1 MPHRTFHDPRGREWE
16 AWEVHPAAVEHRLAA
31 ERRKAARDKLDRR
44 RRKESRI
51 VVDPEL
57 TKGWLAFQTRDER
70 RRIAPIPDGWERL
83 TDTELA
89 RLAERAESLGRPR
102 RLLE

>member
-16 AWEVHPAAVEHRLAA
+16 AWEVHPATVEHRLAA
-31 ERRKAARDKLDRR
+31 ERRKAERAKLDRR
-44 RRKESRI
+44 RRKENRI

-57 TKGWLAFQTRDER
+57 TSGWLAFQTRDER
-70 RRIAPIPDGWERL
+70 RRIAPIPEGWEGL
-83 TDTELA
+83 SDTELA
-89 RLAERAESLGRPR
+89 QLADRAVPLGRPR